1 MGVTVGR
8 ERRRVAIAL
17 ACVVLV
23 ATGCGRGGDVD
34 GSDKVIIDPAG
45 RLDQNARQ
53 AIEQARVPDR
63 HALVVAVE
71 SFDASEPLGPQAD
84 AAVDRLSKQC
94 DSERRCD
101 RRGIYVLLDA
111 DNGFPQLRVGSSL
124 RLSAMWEGATYG
136 PEYVAA
142 QRAVAGLPPSQ
153 QAATFV
159 PYSMDAV
166 LAASEHRSW
175 FERWSD
181 NAATPGGYGDFATE
195 FMADS
200 YPGSGYYDHW
210 LVRPLLHVQAFERR
224 HLGTWFVSIALSCA
238 VLFLLTR
245 LLRAFARRFPQPWV
259 RWPGIVVFIAVA
271 MLAALIAVP
280 ISAAMVLQSG
290 ARTRGRRRRPTSLR
304 RPPGVEVLGRGVGA
318 GAEPLALG
326 GRARGRGAPRRDR
339 RRPDVGAIGNGVD
352 LDEGQ
357 DARCRPGRRV
367 ANVRLRSGHRRSVPL
382 PPVRRAGA
390 GRRGGLQRPPGRA
403 GGRRLDGVA
412 RRGVGEGVRGG
423 RHSAGGRVLR
433 PTLRAWR
440 PDATEA
446 AVEHGTYRHRVL
458 GCRGVGGDRTR
469 RLAWFG
475 PGASLGPG
483 PAPTV
488 ATAAPATTSV
498 IPPFV
503 PETGQ
508 WSLMPMV
515 AKEEAAEGAEG
526 DAIRYLQGVLRLA
539 AGQPVEITGTF
550 DASTG
555 EAVRA
560 VQSFMSL
567 EPTGV
572 VDAGTWAVIDQ
583 LAQTVVPQ
591 PAGP

>member
-8 ERRRVAIAL
+8 ERRRVAIVL

-23 ATGCGRGGDVD
+23 TTGCGRGGDVD
-34 GSDKVIIDPAG
+34 GSDRVIIDPVG

-84 AAVDRLSKQC
+84 AAVDRLSEQC

-159 PYSMDAV
+159 PYSVDAV
-166 LAASEHRSW
+166 LEASEHRSW

-200 YPGSGYYDHW
+200 YPESGYYDHW

-224 HLGTWFVSIALSCA
+224 HLGTWFISIALSCA
-238 VLFLLTR
+238 GLLLLTR

-259 RWPGIVVFIAVA
+259 RWPGFVMFIAVA
-271 MLAALIAVP
+271 VLAALIAVP

-290 ARTRGRRRRPTSLR
+290 ARLEDAADVQRAFGDLPELKFWAEAWAPARNLLLSAAVLVVGVLRGGIGVIQMLGPSGLVSTSTKDKMLDADLVGEWR
-304 RPPGVEVLGRGVGA
+304 TFVSDQATDDHFLFRQFVVPVLVGVAGFNVLPAALVVAVLMGWLVEVSVKVFEA
-318 GAEPLALG
+318 
-326 GRARGRGAPRRDR
+326 
-339 RRPDVGAIGNGVD
+339 VD
-352 LDEGQ
+352 T
-357 DARCRPGRRV
+357 
-367 ANVRLRSGHRRSVPL
+367 
-382 PPVRRAGA
+382 RRAAAFFERLFAHGDPT
-390 GRRGGLQRPPGRA
+390 PPKLPSMTARIVTGCL
-403 GGRRLDGVA
+403 GIVA
-412 RRGVGEGVRGG
+412 
-423 RHSAGGRVLR
+423 
-433 PTLRAWR
+433 
-440 PDATEA
+440 A
-446 AVEHGTYRHRVL
+446 AVIGLVAS
-458 GCRGVGGDRTR
+458 RGPVP
-469 RLAWFG
+469 AQ
-475 PGASLGPG
+475 ASAPAR
-483 PAPTV
+483 APTV
-488 ATAAPATTSV
+488 ATVAPTTTSV

-503 PETGQ
+503 PETGE

-515 AKEEAAEGAEG
+515 AKDAAAEGAEG
-526 DAIRYLQGVLRLA
+526 DPIRYLQGVLRLA

-550 DASTG
+550 DASTV

-572 VDAGTWAVIDQ
+572 VDAGTWLVIDQ
-583 LAQTVVPQ
+583 LAQTVAPQ